1 MITVTLTEAE
11 ILATPN
17 AYALGEIVQ
26 ERYWN
31 QKNRENEFV
40 RSLKMSQP
48 ELPFPEYDLCVV
60 CGQESPYTQGHD
72 VDFRVG
78 YVEGGG
84 QGCFQPVECFQ
95 PSECKK

>member
-31 QKNRENEFV
+31 QKNKETELARA
-40 RSLKMSQP
+40 LKMSQP
-48 ELPFPEYDLCVV
+48 EIPFPKNDLCVI

-72 VDFRVG
+72 VNFRIG

-84 QGCFQPVECFQ
+84 QGCFQP
-95 PSECKK
+95 SKCKK

>member
-1 MITVTLTEAE
+1 MITVTLTESE
-11 ILATPN
+11 ILGNPN

-31 QKNRENEFV
+31 QKNKETELARA
-40 RSLKMSQP
+40 LKTSQP
-48 ELPFPEYDLCVV
+48 EIPFPKNDLCVI

-72 VDFRVG
+72 VNFRIG

-84 QGCFQPVECFQ
+84 QGCFQP
-95 PSECKK
+95 SKCKK

>member
-31 QKNRENEFV
+31 QKNKETELARA
-40 RSLKMSQP
+40 LLMSQP
-48 ELPFPEYDLCVV
+48 ELPFQKNDLCVI
-60 CGQESPYTQGHD
+60 CGQESPYTQGHN
-72 VDFRVG
+72 VDFRLG

-84 QGCFQPVECFQ
+84 QGCFQP
-95 PSECKK
+95 SKCKK

>member
-31 QKNRENEFV
+31 QKNKETELARA
-40 RSLKMSQP
+40 LKTSQL
-48 ELPFPEYDLCVV
+48 ELSFPKNDICVI
-60 CGQESPYTQGHD
+60 CGQESPYTQGHN
-72 VDFRVG
+72 VDFRLG

-84 QGCFQPVECFQ
+84 QGCFQP
-95 PSECKK
+95 SKCKK